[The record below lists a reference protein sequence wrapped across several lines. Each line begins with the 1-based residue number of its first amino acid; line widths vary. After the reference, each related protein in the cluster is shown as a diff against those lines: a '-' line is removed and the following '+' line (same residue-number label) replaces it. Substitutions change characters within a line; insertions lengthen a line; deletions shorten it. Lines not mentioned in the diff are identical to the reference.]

1 MKGVI
6 VCDSLL
12 IVYPPR
18 KIRLTK
24 HKGSAALACVIV
36 FALVSSMLGL
46 STAKV
51 TQAAMNG
58 TSSNQTSAEAAQ
70 IAQSDAELLRSV
82 SYQDVAPSSRKAV
95 EGTPFQHEMTVSSE
109 SDFNSSVKQKTV
121 TIKVF
126 KGAETNPRSELRLTR
141 YSVEQKASGVP
152 IGTIIAWA
160 SLHDPTDGVWLE
172 CDGRTCSEYL
182 ELCGVLG
189 TSTVPDFRNRFLEGS
204 TTPRTVLEAGL
215 PDISGTFGNHG
226 HDQDGDN
233 GRGGKRTSGAF
244 KIIQSW
250 CRPSAGRDSNGGN
263 TVLFQASLSNSIYG
277 RSSTVQPP
285 AVTVRYLIKAL

>member
-1 MKGVI
+1 MR
-6 VCDSLL
+6 LL
-12 IVYPPR
+12 TYCLPPP

-82 SYQDVAPSSRKAV
+82 SYQDVVPSSRKAV

-126 KGAETNPRSELRLTR
+126 KGTETNPRSELRLTR
-141 YSVEQKASGVP
+141 YSAEQKASGVP

-285 AVTVRYLIKAL
+285 AVTVRYLIKAA

>member
-6 VCDSLL
+6 ICDSLL

-24 HKGSAALACVIV
+24 HNGSAALACVIV

-58 TSSNQTSAEAAQ
+58 TSSNQTSIEAAQ

-285 AVTVRYLIKAL
+285 AVTVRYLIKAA

>member
-6 VCDSLL
+6 VCDFLL

-18 KIRLTK
+18 KIQLTK

-141 YSVEQKASGVP
+141 YSAEQKASGVP

-285 AVTVRYLIKAL
+285 AVTVRYLIKAA

>member
-6 VCDSLL
+6 VCDFLL

-141 YSVEQKASGVP
+141 YSVEQKASGIP

-160 SLHDPTDGVWLE
+160 SAKNPTDGTWLD
-172 CDGRTCSEYL
+172 CNGQSCAGYA
-182 ELCGVLG
+182 ELVSILG
-189 TSTVPDFRNRFLEGS
+189 KSSVPDYRNRFLEGNP
-204 TTPRTVLEAGL
+204 TPNKMIEAGL
-215 PDISGTFGNHG
+215 PNIVGHFSGGMDDSDYKFDGALYYNGFGVG
-226 HDQDGDN
+226 VSAPWN
-233 GRGGKRTSGAF
+233 GSDYNNVSFAF
-244 KIIQSW
+244 DAS
-250 CRPSAGRDSNGGN
+250 RSN
-263 TVLFQASLSNSIYG
+263 AIYG
-277 RSSTVQPP
+277 NSDTVQPP
-285 AVTVRYLIKAL
+285 AVTVRWLIKAA

>member
-6 VCDSLL
+6 VCDSLP

-58 TSSNQTSAEAAQ
+58 TSSNQTSAAASQ

-82 SYQDVAPSSRKAV
+82 SYQDVATSSRKAV

-141 YSVEQKASGVP
+141 YSSEQTASGVP

-160 SLHDPTDGVWLE
+160 SAKNPTDGTWLD
-172 CDGRTCSEYL
+172 CNGQSCAGYA
-182 ELCGVLG
+182 ELVSILG
-189 TSTVPDFRNRFLEGS
+189 KSTVPDYRNRFLEGS
-204 TTPRTVLEAGL
+204 TTPGTVLEAGL

>member
-6 VCDSLL
+6 VCDSLP

-18 KIRLTK
+18 KIRLTT

-141 YSVEQKASGVP
+141 YSSEQTASGVP

-189 TSTVPDFRNRFLEGS
+189 RSTVPDFRNRFLEGS
-204 TTPRTVLEAGL
+204 VTPGTVLEAGL

-285 AVTVRYLIKAL
+285 AVTVRYLIKAA

>member
-6 VCDSLL
+6 VCDSLP

-70 IAQSDAELLRSV
+70 IAQSYAELLRSV

-141 YSVEQKASGVP
+141 YSAEQKASGVP

-160 SLHDPTDGVWLE
+160 SAKNPTDGTWLD
-172 CDGRTCSEYL
+172 CNGQSCAGYA
-182 ELCGVLG
+182 ELVSILG
-189 TSTVPDFRNRFLEGS
+189 KSTVPDYRNRFLEGS
-204 TTPRTVLEAGL
+204 ATPNTILEAGL
-215 PDISGTFGNHG
+215 PNIIASFGCYRGFGRDG
-226 HDQDGDN
+226 HS
-233 GRGGKRTSGAF
+233 TSGAF
-244 KIIQSW
+244 YTS
-250 CRPSAGRDSNGGN
+250 GRAEMGS
-263 TVLFQASLSNSIYG
+263 SLSNWYNENQLNFDASRCSSIYG

-285 AVTVRYLIKAL
+285 AVTVRYLIKAA

>member
-1 MKGVI
+1 MR
-6 VCDSLL
+6 LL
-12 IVYPPR
+12 TYCLPPPR

-95 EGTPFQHEMTVSSE
+95 DGTPFQHEMTVSSE

-126 KGAETNPRSELRLTR
+126 KGTETNPRSELRLTR
-141 YSVEQKASGVP
+141 YSAEQKASGVP

-215 PDISGTFGNHG
+215 PNITGNFVAVF
-226 HDQDGDN
+226 
-233 GRGGKRTSGAF
+233 RGNPVSGAF
-244 KIIQSW
+244 SDLG
-250 CRPSAGRDSNGGN
+250 SGGHTKAKTDWDGQN
-263 TVLFQASLSNSIYG
+263 IFFDASRCSSIYG
-277 RSSTVQPP
+277 HSSTVQPP
-285 AVTVRYLIKAL
+285 AVTVRYLIKAA